1 MLKHLTVAMIAAAR
15 VISRTRRLVL
25 VICKQDPRGV
35 DRFVVVVVVAQVAV
49 AERMLLLL
57 VSHQIRRSLLLQL
70 LLLLLL
76 LLLVGAFKFDAVGPH
91 HCVVVVLR
99 RWHLVRVEHLVLV
112 HFVKL
117 KIETILK
124 SVRLIDKL
132 FSIISSE
139 NAGNALMAKMDA

>member
-70 LLLLLL
+70 LLLLL
-76 LLLVGAFKFDAVGPH
+76 VGAFKFDAVGPH

-117 KIETILK
+117 KIETNFK